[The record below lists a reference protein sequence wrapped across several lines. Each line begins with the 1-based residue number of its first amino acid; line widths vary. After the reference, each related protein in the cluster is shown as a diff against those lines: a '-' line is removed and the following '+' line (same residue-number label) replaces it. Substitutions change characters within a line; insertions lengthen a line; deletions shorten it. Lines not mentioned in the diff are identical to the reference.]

1 MENLSNYQEFLEF
14 VIISF
19 ILMTL
24 MFDSGVTKSGE
35 TRWLPLL
42 RTKRLKQAICTPDR
56 EVTLSHCCAA
66 HNAYLIPQE
75 YKLAPAYCLKYWKI
89 VRGMG
94 GGGNDKPS
102 LTSSPSRGSWCS
114 KIPSRLILLDPVY
127 VLMVRS

>member
-35 TRWLPLL
+35 IRWLPLL
-42 RTKRLKQAICTPDR
+42 RNKRLKQAICTPDR

-66 HNAYLIPQE
+66 HNAYLIPPQ
-75 YKLAPAYCLKYWKI
+75 YKLAPALCLKYWKM

-94 GGGNDKPS
+94 GGGEVVN
-102 LTSSPSRGSWCS
+102 LV
-114 KIPSRLILLDPVY
+114 RLALHPGGAGVAKFLVA
-127 VLMVRS
+127 

>member
-35 TRWLPLL
+35 IRWLPLL
-42 RTKRLKQAICTPDR
+42 RNKRLKQAICTPDR

-66 HNAYLIPQE
+66 HNAYLIPPQ
-75 YKLAPAYCLKYWKI
+75 YKLAPALCLKYWKM

-94 GGGNDKPS
+94 GGGGSGKPS
-102 LTSSPSRGSWCS
+102 
-114 KIPSRLILLDPVY
+114 
-127 VLMVRS
+127 